1 MIKVWLSEESEWG
14 FKNQTNHGN
23 KVINWALS
31 KEGEKQ
37 QEALGKDVTELVET
51 SDSKIETWKVSG
63 QKVEQIVE
71 GGGGCEKATHD
82 KSYFEILVLAFEL
95 WLL

>member
-1 MIKVWLSEESEWG
+1 M
-14 FKNQTNHGN
+14 
-23 KVINWALS
+23 
-31 KEGEKQ
+31 
-37 QEALGKDVTELVET
+37 ET

-71 GGGGCEKATHD
+71 GGGGCGKATHD

-95 WLL
+95 